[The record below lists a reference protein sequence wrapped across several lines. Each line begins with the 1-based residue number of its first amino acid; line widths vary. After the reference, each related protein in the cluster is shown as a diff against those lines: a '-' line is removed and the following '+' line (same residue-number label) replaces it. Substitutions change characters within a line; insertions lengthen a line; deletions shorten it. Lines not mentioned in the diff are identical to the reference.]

1 MRFIF
6 SSAAAILLGIAGAAA
21 GAGASVE
28 VADPRCEYLKNPLGI
43 DAREPRLSWKL
54 AAVNPRA
61 RGLVQTAYRV
71 IVASTPELCARD
83 KGDLWDSGEV
93 ASDRSAHIV
102 YQGRPLASGMRC
114 VWKVQVRDG
123 RGARSA
129 WSAPA
134 FWTMGLLDAAEWT
147 GAWIGADRRFAGGQ
161 GAPPDNDVPDPW
173 LRKTFTLDR
182 VPARAV
188 AYVASVGYHELY
200 VNGKKAGDA
209 VLAPSVAENGVRA
222 RYVTYEIAPLLREG
236 ANAIGIW
243 LGVSWSIFPHFAA
256 ADRPKTPIVL
266 AQIEIEDEAGARTRI
281 ATDATWRARP
291 SPNLLLGVWNFMNF
305 GGERWNAAE
314 DAPDW
319 CAPDYDDS
327 TWAKAAAYA
336 VPLRLSAEM
345 VEPNRLIKEIRPVA
359 VEEIENGAYLVDMG
373 VNFAGWF
380 QIELE
385 GRPHAEITLRF
396 SEDPRKPIT
405 HNLRSVCILGPSGK
419 AVFKNRFNYAVGRWV
434 RILGLEKKP
443 APGAIRGWL
452 VRSDYARAGH
462 FECAD
467 ALLNRIYE
475 TTLWTF
481 ENLSLGGYVV
491 DCPQRERMGYGG
503 DGHAT
508 TETGL
513 CNYDLGA
520 FYTKWA
526 QDWRDVQGADGNLPY
541 TAPTRWGG
549 GGPAWSGFC
558 ITLPWLVYERY
569 GDTRILRDNF
579 HTMTRWLAFL
589 ETKARGDLLARW
601 GGEWDFLGDWLWP
614 GAEGVNGDTEETLF
628 FNNCYWVYNL
638 TTAARAADV
647 LGRRAEAEGYRARA
661 TQVREAIQRR
671 FYLPEAKSYVNGFQA
686 YRAMALLVGLPPEE
700 ERAAVWKGLEDEI
713 LVARKGHFHAGIT
726 GGAFLMKTLRAA
738 GRDDLVHAMATKEDY
753 PSFGDM
759 LRRGATTLWESWE
772 GGDLSLLHSSYLWIG
787 AWFID
792 GLGGIKVDPETP
804 GFKRF
809 IVKPGLV
816 AGLPWARSRYESLYG
831 TIVSEWRIE
840 GGTKSFAVT
849 VPPNTTAVFI
859 APGGDKITESGAPL
873 EQAAGVTVVRATASE
888 IVLELASG
896 RYLFDVK

>member
-281 ATDATWRARP
+281 ATDAT
-291 SPNLLLGVWNFMNF
+291 
-305 GGERWNAAE
+305 
-314 DAPDW
+314 
-319 CAPDYDDS
+319 
-327 TWAKAAAYA
+327 
-336 VPLRLSAEM
+336 
-345 VEPNRLIKEIRPVA
+345 
-359 VEEIENGAYLVDMG
+359 
-373 VNFAGWF
+373 
-380 QIELE
+380 
-385 GRPHAEITLRF
+385 
-396 SEDPRKPIT
+396 
-405 HNLRSVCILGPSGK
+405 
-419 AVFKNRFNYAVGRWV
+419 
-434 RILGLEKKP
+434 
-443 APGAIRGWL
+443 
-452 VRSDYARAGH
+452 
-462 FECAD
+462 
-467 ALLNRIYE
+467 
-475 TTLWTF
+475 
-481 ENLSLGGYVV
+481 
-491 DCPQRERMGYGG
+491 
-503 DGHAT
+503 
-508 TETGL
+508 
-513 CNYDLGA
+513 
-520 FYTKWA
+520 
-526 QDWRDVQGADGNLPY
+526 
-541 TAPTRWGG
+541 
-549 GGPAWSGFC
+549 
-558 ITLPWLVYERY
+558 
-569 GDTRILRDNF
+569 
-579 HTMTRWLAFL
+579 
-589 ETKARGDLLARW
+589 
-601 GGEWDFLGDWLWP
+601 
-614 GAEGVNGDTEETLF
+614 
-628 FNNCYWVYNL
+628 
-638 TTAARAADV
+638 
-647 LGRRAEAEGYRARA
+647 
-661 TQVREAIQRR
+661 
-671 FYLPEAKSYVNGFQA
+671 
-686 YRAMALLVGLPPEE
+686 
-700 ERAAVWKGLEDEI
+700 
-713 LVARKGHFHAGIT
+713 
-726 GGAFLMKTLRAA
+726 
-738 GRDDLVHAMATKEDY
+738 
-753 PSFGDM
+753 
-759 LRRGATTLWESWE
+759 
-772 GGDLSLLHSSYLWIG
+772 
-787 AWFID
+787 
-792 GLGGIKVDPETP
+792 
-804 GFKRF
+804 
-809 IVKPGLV
+809 
-816 AGLPWARSRYESLYG
+816 
-831 TIVSEWRIE
+831 
-840 GGTKSFAVT
+840 
-849 VPPNTTAVFI
+849 
-859 APGGDKITESGAPL
+859 
-873 EQAAGVTVVRATASE
+873 
-888 IVLELASG
+888 
-896 RYLFDVK
+896 